1 MQTYSGADMQRVTSI
16 EPQKAKK
23 ERVNLFL
30 DGAFAFSISAALASM
45 AGLHEGK
52 ELTPEEVERLK
63 HEDLLHRSLDNALRY
78 LEPRPRSEAEV
89 RTRLR
94 RQGFDSSTVQRV
106 IEKLKEQELID
117 DAGFARF
124 WCENRENF
132 RPRSRSFV
140 EFELRQKGVD
150 SETAAEITAQ
160 LDDER
165 SAYKAAQKKASALAG
180 LDSQSFRKRLSAFLR
195 RRGFSYEVI
204 NRTVNRV
211 WQEQTKENSTT
222 NIA

>member
-1 MQTYSGADMQRVTSI
+1 MKRVTGI
-16 EPQKAKK
+16 ECQKARKG
-23 ERVNLFL
+23 RVNLFL
-30 DGAFAFSISAALASM
+30 DGAFAFSISADLVSM

-63 HEDLLHRSLDNALRY
+63 HDDLLHRSLNNALRY
-78 LEPRPRSEAEV
+78 LGPRPRSEAEV

-94 RQGFDSSTVQRV
+94 RQGFDSSTIQQV

-132 RPRSRSFV
+132 RPRSRRFV

-150 SETAAEITAQ
+150 PETAADVTAQ
-160 LDDER
+160 LDDEH
-165 SAYKAAQKKASALAG
+165 SAYKAALKKADTLAG
-180 LDSQSFRKRLSAFLR
+180 LDLQSFRKRLSAFLR
-195 RRGFSYEVI
+195 QRGFSYEVI

-211 WQEQTKENSTT
+211 WQEQTKENSTS
-222 NIA
+222 NIV